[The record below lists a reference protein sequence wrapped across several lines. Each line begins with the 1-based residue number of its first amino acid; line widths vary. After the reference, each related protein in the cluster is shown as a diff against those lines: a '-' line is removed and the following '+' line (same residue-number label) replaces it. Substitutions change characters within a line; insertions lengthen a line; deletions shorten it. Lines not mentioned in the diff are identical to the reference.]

1 MPETDRVLVE
11 ITTAANM
18 SGIREAQAGFLGM
31 SSSLTAVIAGI
42 GLAVVAGRSIL
53 EITEKR
59 EKADNDLAQAL
70 KTQNLSLSEADRFLS
85 TFIDTNR
92 AYISDQSLV
101 VDGYAALLRSGIPVA
116 EAQKDL
122 NRALDLAA
130 LKNIS
135 VQEATNLLILAEHG
149 RTRGL
154 IDLGITTTK
163 YTDAQGNVINQGKN
177 MALVMAEVDART
189 AGARDTTTQTTQA
202 TNRLSNDWQDI
213 ANNVGPPLLSLLD
226 GVLRGA
232 DFIVQKLKELG
243 ANKDWADVVSA
254 GFGGIQNTVVGLI
267 QDVQTLVGW
276 LQNAVNWL
284 HATSQASSSVSQLG
298 SSGRQHG
305 GPVFAGGVYRV
316 GESGPET
323 LVMGSGGGMVIPGG
337 GSSSTTHAT
346 SIHIHIDSGAFIDG
360 PSVDR
365 LANLILQRVRFA
377 PGK

>member
-1 MPETDRVLVE
+1 
-11 ITTAANM
+11 M

-31 SSSLTAVIAGI
+31 SSALTATIAGL
-42 GLAVVAGRSIL
+42 GLAVVAGKSIL

-70 KTQNLSLSEADRFLS
+70 KTQNLSLSEANRFLN

-92 AYISDQSLV
+92 AYISDQSEV

-116 EAQKDL
+116 EAQKDM

-154 IDLGITTTK
+154 IDLGITTAK

-177 MALVMAEVDART
+177 MALVMAEVDQRT

-202 TNRLSNDWQDI
+202 TNKLSNDWQDI
-213 ANNVGPPLLSLLD
+213 ANNVGPPLLSLLA
-226 GVLRGA
+226 GVLQGA
-232 DFIVQKLKELG
+232 DFLVQKLKELG
-243 ANKDWADVVSA
+243 ANKDWANVVSA
-254 GFGGIQNTVVGLI
+254 GFGAIQTTVVGLI
-267 QDVQTLVGW
+267 DDVKTLVGW
-276 LQNAVNWL
+276 LQDAVNWL
-284 HATSQASSSVSQLG
+284 HATSQASSTVRPPM
-298 SSGRQHG
+298 GRQSG
-305 GPVFAGGVYRV
+305 GPVFAGGIYTV

-323 LVMGSGGGMVIPGG
+323 LVMGAGGGMVIPGG
-337 GSSSTTHAT
+337 GGSNTTHAT
-346 SIHIHIDSGAFIDG
+346 SVHIHIDSGAFIDG